1 MSLNDG
7 RMHGENLYITT
18 DIALAAYLLLR
29 GYELLGAIDTGTRRK
44 EFGLT
49 NTDPNILSNM
59 YADIQSKADE
69 FENMHLDIPHDMPK
83 KVSFKIYY
91 SEMKNLHHS
100 LDEPIKLPKE

>member
-7 RMHGENLYITT
+7 RMHSQNLYITT

-49 NTDPNILSNM
+49 HTDPNVLANM

-69 FENMHLDIPHDMPK
+69 FENMNLEVPHDAPK
-83 KVSFKIYY
+83 RVNFKIYY
-91 SEMKNLHHS
+91 AEMKNLHHS
-100 LDEPIKLPKE
+100 LDEPIKLGE